1 MKIWMIGLLLVA
13 FVIAVGIVF
22 WQLQRLIRLDAKARG
37 IASPQLVGFLAA
49 GAQNGIGLLAYLALR
64 RTHPLQTE
72 LDAPAQ
78 RVRLKVGTLAA
89 FIVMAGIW
97 LSLAIV
103 LFGVK

>member
-1 MKIWMIGLLLVA
+1 MKIWIIGLLLVA
-13 FVIAVGIVF
+13 FVIAVGLVF

-37 IASPQLVGFLAA
+37 IAAPQLVGFLAA
-49 GAQNGIGLLAYLALR
+49 GTQNGIGLLAYLALR

-72 LDAPAQ
+72 LDAPAL
-78 RVRLKVGTLAA
+78 RAKLKVGTLAA

-103 LFGVK
+103 LLGMK